1 MRFQGRNNNMTERKN
16 KMSKENVQKF
26 YELLINNPAVAEELK
41 NSINVPAEA
50 DAEKTVA
57 QKKVLSSR
65 VQARGA
71 CVSPLGSAGAV
82 PLTESKPVVIAMS
95 SALAWDLLIKKLSL
109 LKRSNQVLFMKK
121 ILFLVFIIGI
131 FLPFKAAAWKA
142 LDYSYSGNWVVCEKK
157 IRENCEVDLFY
168 VLPTIYSDK
177 NNSNI
182 LYV

>member
-65 VQARGA
+65 R
-71 CVSPLGSAGAV
+71 
-82 PLTESKPVVIAMS
+82 
-95 SALAWDLLIKKLSL
+95 
-109 LKRSNQVLFMKK
+109 K
-121 ILFLVFIIGI
+121 I
-131 FLPFKAAAWKA
+131 
-142 LDYSYSGNWVVCEKK
+142 
-157 IRENCEVDLFY
+157 
-168 VLPTIYSDK
+168 
-177 NNSNI
+177 
-182 LYV
+182 